1 MVAKNWIFAY
11 DIYII
16 RKIRGDHRHTDHR
29 RFRPGYLPIAAM
41 NAENQTQPVILM
53 VDDNTINLQLLHETL
68 DGQGYR
74 LLAARSGEEALRI
87 ARKAQPD
94 LILLDIMMPGIDGY
108 ETCARL
114 KSDEATHHAVVI
126 FLTAL
131 QSTKEKVRGLSMGA
145 MDFIT
150 KPFDPEEIIARVSI
164 QLANH
169 RKHQQLRI
177 RNQQLTEK
185 LAASLRTGSGDRKS
199 LTDRVKLL
207 IKSGES
213 SRVEF
218 KSTLRWNLK
227 TDRSEKVIA
236 KAWLKSVAGF
246 LNSDGGVLLVGV
258 TDDGDILGIEAD
270 NFDNEDKYLLHVN
283 NRIQQ
288 HIGLEHASFLAYQL
302 VPLDDKKVL
311 LIECQP
317 SPSPVF
323 LKLSNE
329 EEFYIRVGPGSRR
342 LSTSEVVA
350 YVTNRRTAS

>member
-1 MVAKNWIFAY
+1 MTEI
-11 DIYII
+11 
-16 RKIRGDHRHTDHR
+16 
-29 RFRPGYLPIAAM
+29 
-41 NAENQTQPVILM
+41 NAESQEQPVILL
-53 VDDNTINLQLLHETL
+53 VDDNTINLQLLFETL
-68 DGQGYR
+68 DGQGYQ

-87 ARKAQPD
+87 ARKATPD

-114 KSDEATHHAVVI
+114 KADEATRNSVVI

-131 QSTKEKVRGLSMGA
+131 QSTEEKVKGLSMGA

-164 QLANH
+164 QLENH
-169 RKHQQLRI
+169 RKQQELLRQ
-177 RNQQLTEK
+177 NQQLTEK
-185 LAASLRTGSGDRKS
+185 LATSLESNSGDQDAHA
-199 LTDRVKLL
+199 DRVKSL
-207 IKSGES
+207 IKLGES
-213 SRVEF
+213 NRVEF

-227 TDRSEKVIA
+227 TDRSEKVID
-236 KAWLKSVAGF
+236 KAWLKSVAAF

-258 TDDGDILGIEAD
+258 TDNGDIMGIETD

-288 HIGLEHASFLAYQL
+288 HIGLEHAGFIGYQL
-302 VPLDDKKVL
+302 VPVDNQKVL
-311 LIECQP
+311 IVECQP

-323 LKLSNE
+323 LKISKE

-350 YVTNRRTAS
+350 YVTNRRAGS

>member
-1 MVAKNWIFAY
+1 M
-11 DIYII
+11 
-16 RKIRGDHRHTDHR
+16 TDKKELS
-29 RFRPGYLPIAAM
+29 P
-41 NAENQTQPVILM
+41 EQPVILL

-68 DGQGYR
+68 DGQGCQ

-87 ARKAQPD
+87 ARKATPD

-114 KSDEATHHAVVI
+114 KADELTHNSVVI

-131 QSTKEKVRGLSMGA
+131 QSTEEKVRGLSLGA

-164 QLANH
+164 QLQNH
-169 RKHQQLRI
+169 RKHRELIKQ
-177 RNQQLTEK
+177 NQQLSEK
-185 LAASLRTGSGDRKS
+185 LATSLQSASGDTGTHSGRIKS
-199 LTDRVKLL
+199 L
-207 IKSGES
+207 ISSGEGS
-213 SRVEF
+213 QVEF

-227 TDRSEKVIA
+227 TDRAEKVID
-236 KAWLKSVAGF
+236 KAWLKSIAAF

-258 TDDGDILGIEAD
+258 EDKGDILGIGSD

-288 HIGLEHASFLAYQL
+288 HIGLEHAAFIGYQL
-302 VPLDDKKVL
+302 VPVDNQKVL
-311 LIECQP
+311 LVECQP

-323 LKLSNE
+323 LKFGKE

-350 YVTNRRTAS
+350 YVTNRRTET

>member
-1 MVAKNWIFAY
+1 MTEI
-11 DIYII
+11 
-16 RKIRGDHRHTDHR
+16 
-29 RFRPGYLPIAAM
+29 
-41 NAENQTQPVILM
+41 NAESQEQPVILL
-53 VDDNTINLQLLHETL
+53 VDDNTINLQLLFETL
-68 DGQGYR
+68 DGQGYQ

-87 ARKAQPD
+87 ARKATPD

-114 KSDEATHHAVVI
+114 KADEATRNSVVI

-131 QSTKEKVRGLSMGA
+131 QSTEEKVKGLSMGA

-164 QLANH
+164 QLENH
-169 RKHQQLRI
+169 RKQQELLRQ
-177 RNQQLTEK
+177 NQQLTEK
-185 LAASLRTGSGDRKS
+185 LATSLESNSGDQAPHADRIKS
-199 LTDRVKLL
+199 LIKL
-207 IKSGES
+207 GES
-213 SRVEF
+213 NRVEF

-227 TDRSEKVIA
+227 TDRSEKVID
-236 KAWLKSVAGF
+236 KAWLKSVAAF

-258 TDDGDILGIEAD
+258 TDNGDIMGIETD

-288 HIGLEHASFLAYQL
+288 HIGLEHAGFIGYQL
-302 VPLDDKKVL
+302 VPVDNQKVL
-311 LIECQP
+311 IVECQP

-323 LKLSNE
+323 LKISKE

-350 YVTNRRTAS
+350 YVTNRRTDS

>member
-1 MVAKNWIFAY
+1 MT
-11 DIYII
+11 DINTEWQE
-16 RKIRGDHRHTDHR
+16 K
-29 RFRPGYLPIAAM
+29 
-41 NAENQTQPVILM
+41 PVILL
-53 VDDNTINLQLLHETL
+53 VDDNTINLQLLFETL
-68 DGQGYR
+68 DGQGYQ

-87 ARKAQPD
+87 ARKATPD

-114 KSDEATHHAVVI
+114 KADEVTRNSVVI

-131 QSTKEKVRGLSMGA
+131 QSTEEKVRGLSMGA

-164 QLANH
+164 QLENH
-169 RKHQQLRI
+169 RKHQELLRH
-177 RNQQLTEK
+177 NQQLTEK
-185 LAASLRTGSGDRKS
+185 LATSLESGSGDKA
-199 LTDRVKLL
+199 THADRVKSL
-207 IKSGES
+207 IRLGES
-213 SRVEF
+213 NRVEF

-227 TDRSEKVIA
+227 TDRSEKVIE

-258 TDDGDILGIEAD
+258 TDDGDIMGIEAD
-270 NFDNEDKYLLHVN
+270 NFDNEDKYLLHIN

-288 HIGLEHASFLAYQL
+288 HIGLEHAGFIGYQL
-302 VPLDDKKVL
+302 VPVDNQKVL
-311 LIECQP
+311 LVECQP

-323 LKLSNE
+323 LKISKE

-350 YVTNRRTAS
+350 YVTNRRTDS

>member
-1 MVAKNWIFAY
+1 
-11 DIYII
+11 
-16 RKIRGDHRHTDHR
+16 
-29 RFRPGYLPIAAM
+29 M
-41 NAENQTQPVILM
+41 NAENQKRPVILM
-53 VDDNTINLQLLHETL
+53 VDDNTTNLQLLHETL

-87 ARKAQPD
+87 ARKARPD

-114 KSDEATHHAVVI
+114 KFDEATHNAVVI

-131 QSTKEKVRGLSMGA
+131 QSTEEKVRGLSMGA

-164 QLANH
+164 QLANQ

-177 RNQQLTEK
+177 QNQQLTEK
-185 LAASLRTGSGDRKS
+185 LAASLQDGSGDKEALTGRVKS
-199 LTDRVKLL
+199 L
-207 IKSGES
+207 IISGES

-227 TDRSEKVIA
+227 TNRSEKLID
-236 KAWLKSVAGF
+236 KAWLKSVAAF

-288 HIGLEHASFLAYQL
+288 HIGLEHAGFIAFQL
-302 VPLDDKKVL
+302 VPMEEQKVL

-323 LKLSNE
+323 LKISNE

-342 LSTSEVVA
+342 LSTSGVVA
-350 YVTNRRTAS
+350 YVTNRSTAS

>member
-1 MVAKNWIFAY
+1 MT
-11 DIYII
+11 DI
-16 RKIRGDHRHTDHR
+16 
-29 RFRPGYLPIAAM
+29 
-41 NAENQTQPVILM
+41 NAENQEQPVILL
-53 VDDNTINLQLLHETL
+53 VDDNTINLQLLFETL
-68 DGQGYR
+68 YGQGYQ

-87 ARKAQPD
+87 ARKATPD

-114 KSDEATHHAVVI
+114 KADEVMRQSVVI

-131 QSTKEKVRGLSMGA
+131 QSTEEKVKGLSMGA

-164 QLANH
+164 QLENH
-169 RKHQQLRI
+169 RRQQELLKQ
-177 RNQQLTEK
+177 NQQLSEK
-185 LAASLRTGSGDRKS
+185 LATSLESTSEDQDS
-199 LTDRVKLL
+199 HTDRVKSL
-207 IKSGES
+207 IKLGES
-213 SRVEF
+213 NRVEF

-227 TDRSEKVIA
+227 TDRAEKVID
-236 KAWLKSVAGF
+236 KAWLKSVAGL

-258 TDDGDILGIEAD
+258 TDNGDIMGIEAD
-270 NFDNEDKYLLHVN
+270 SFDNEDKYLLHVN

-288 HIGLEHASFLAYQL
+288 HIGLEHAGFIRYQL
-302 VPLDDKKVL
+302 VPVESKKVL
-311 LIECQP
+311 LVECQP

-323 LKLSNE
+323 LKISKE

-350 YVTNRRTAS
+350 YVTNRRADT

>member
-1 MVAKNWIFAY
+1 MTEI
-11 DIYII
+11 
-16 RKIRGDHRHTDHR
+16 
-29 RFRPGYLPIAAM
+29 
-41 NAENQTQPVILM
+41 NADKQEQPVILL
-53 VDDNTINLQLLHETL
+53 VDDNAINLQLLFETL
-68 DGQGYR
+68 DGQGYQ

-87 ARKAQPD
+87 ARKATPD

-114 KSDEATHHAVVI
+114 KADEVTRNSVVI

-131 QSTKEKVRGLSMGA
+131 QSTEEKVRGLSMGA

-169 RKHQQLRI
+169 RKQQELLRQ
-177 RNQQLTEK
+177 NQQLTEK
-185 LAASLRTGSGDRKS
+185 LATSLESGSGDKATHTDRIKS
-199 LTDRVKLL
+199 LIKL
-207 IKSGES
+207 GES
-213 SRVEF
+213 NRIEF

-227 TDRSEKVIA
+227 TDRSEKVID

-258 TDDGDILGIEAD
+258 TDNGEIMGIEAD

-288 HIGLEHASFLAYQL
+288 HIGLEHAGFIGYQL
-302 VPLDDKKVL
+302 VPVENQKVL
-311 LIECQP
+311 LVECQP

-323 LKLSNE
+323 LKISKE

-350 YVTNRRTAS
+350 YVTNRRTDS

>member
-1 MVAKNWIFAY
+1 MTEI
-11 DIYII
+11 
-16 RKIRGDHRHTDHR
+16 
-29 RFRPGYLPIAAM
+29 
-41 NAENQTQPVILM
+41 NAETQEHPVILL
-53 VDDNTINLQLLHETL
+53 VDDNAINLQLLFETL
-68 DGQGYR
+68 DVQGYR
-74 LLAARSGEEALRI
+74 LLAARSGEEALRV
-87 ARKAQPD
+87 ARKATPD

-114 KSDEATHHAVVI
+114 KSDAATRNSVVI

-131 QSTKEKVRGLSMGA
+131 QSTEEKVRGLSMGA

-150 KPFDPEEIIARVSI
+150 KPFDPEEIIARVSLQLDNHQKYQELRKQNR
-164 QLANH
+164 QLADELATSLESGSRDGNTNVD
-169 RKHQQLRI
+169 RI
-177 RNQQLTEK
+177 
-185 LAASLRTGSGDRKS
+185 KS
-199 LTDRVKLL
+199 L
-207 IKSGES
+207 ISSGES

-227 TDRSEKVIA
+227 TDRSEKVIE
-236 KAWLKSVAGF
+236 KAWLKSLAAF

-258 TDDGDILGIEAD
+258 EDNGDIMGIEAD
-270 NFDNEDKYLLHVN
+270 SFDNEDKYLLHVN

-288 HIGLEHASFLAYQL
+288 HIGLEHAGFIGYQL
-302 VPLDDKKVL
+302 VAVDNRKVL

-323 LKLSNE
+323 LRISKE

-350 YVTNRRTAS
+350 YVTNRRTES

>member
-1 MVAKNWIFAY
+1 MTEI
-11 DIYII
+11 
-16 RKIRGDHRHTDHR
+16 
-29 RFRPGYLPIAAM
+29 
-41 NAENQTQPVILM
+41 NAETQEQPVILL
-53 VDDNTINLQLLHETL
+53 VDDNAINLQLLIETL
-68 DGQGYR
+68 DDQGYR
-74 LLAARSGEEALRI
+74 LLVARSGEETLRI
-87 ARKAQPD
+87 ARKAKPD
-94 LILLDIMMPGIDGY
+94 IILLDIMMPGIDGY

-114 KSDEATHHAVVI
+114 KSDETTRNSVVI

-131 QSTKEKVRGLSMGA
+131 QSTEEKVRGLSMGA

-164 QLANH
+164 QLDNH
-169 RKHQQLRI
+169 RKHKELLEQ
-177 RNQQLTEK
+177 NQQLAEE
-185 LAASLRTGSGDRKS
+185 LATTLETGSRDRDTRTERIKS
-199 LTDRVKLL
+199 
-207 IKSGES
+207 IISSGES
-213 SRVEF
+213 NRVEF

-227 TDRSEKVIA
+227 TDRSEKVID
-236 KAWLKSVAGF
+236 KAWLKSVAAF

-258 TDDGDILGIEAD
+258 EDNGDILGIEAD

-288 HIGLEHASFLAYQL
+288 HIGLEHAGFIGYQL
-302 VPLDDKKVL
+302 VPADNKKVL

-323 LKLSNE
+323 LKISKE

-350 YVTNRRTAS
+350 YVTNRRTES